1 METSV
6 ASTLQRNPIIKVTGD
21 NLDIYVRTGHKSLER
36 SNQDI
41 HLFASNIIFSRIVKP
56 GLYSM
61 VKPLCDLQSLTPELF
76 FPSEQDRESL
86 RRSYCVMLARI
97 LMGLPTYKWMRSVV
111 PSHIYH
117 PYQRQMSQ
125 RSEVFQLPIQMK
137 NESKH
142 EDCVDILDGYEDI
155 LTGIYNK
162 AFGSDELFQKFKV
175 VVGGD
180 QLTRVR
186 LEEAKL
192 LRALATSPKRRFD
205 DLQPFVVE
213 LWHVKQDFLEV
224 HDYTVYNYSCNLC
237 HWFLHLIHMEDVVR
251 EGDVIRLIPTL
262 KYSLQFFFSHS
273 RLSKYFVE
281 CLDFIL
287 KTEYLLSQMQRM
299 RVLEG
304 AFVNLRGGLGQNIE
318 CDLVKE
324 NSVRNQKDLI
334 RALGANKTNKAIYRS
349 TKAADTVAD
358 ICSKVDES
366 VSVKKQ
372 STRHQIPKS
381 VKDEV
386 VIHQSLRA
394 LRPFFKETDRNCQ
407 GMLKVAASPL
417 MKIDTKDFKYRI
429 HQVVSRLFYGQ
440 NTRTRDVSDDE
451 YDDDD

>member
-1 METSV
+1 VNGKVKGSFKPHYDLISIVGKSMVTEQFLEYFGMETKDSQPTKNV
-6 ASTLQRNPIIKVTGD
+6 PNFKRDLVEREHIMYQMIESFMDHYGYMD
-21 NLDIYVRTGHKSLER
+21 NVHET
-36 SNQDI
+36 
-41 HLFASNIIFSRIVKP
+41 SNII
-56 GLYSM
+56 
-61 VKPLCDLQSLTPELF
+61 
-76 FPSEQDRESL
+76 
-86 RRSYCVMLARI
+86 
-97 LMGLPTYKWMRSVV
+97 RSV
-111 PSHIYH
+111 S
-117 PYQRQMSQ
+117 
-125 RSEVFQLPIQMK
+125 F
-137 NESKH
+137 
-142 EDCVDILDGYEDI
+142 ED
-155 LTGIYNK
+155 
-162 AFGSDELFQKFKV
+162 
-175 VVGGD
+175 
-180 QLTRVR
+180 
-186 LEEAKL
+186 
-192 LRALATSPKRRFD
+192 
-205 DLQPFVVE
+205 
-213 LWHVKQDFLEV
+213 
-224 HDYTVYNYSCNLC
+224 TVYNYSCNLC

-417 MKIDTKDFKYRI
+417 MKIDTI
-429 HQVVSRLFYGQ
+429 Q
-440 NTRTRDVSDDE
+440 NTSSCIKALLWPE
-451 YDDDD
+451 Y